1 MKTILIITNS
11 THGGGAENAMLLLH
25 NYFLKIG
32 LDSNL
37 VAINDM
43 DGYQEM
49 VVEKTFLIH
58 RKWSDGL
65 IQTLK
70 GVRKFNKINKDINPS
85 VIIANC
91 ELPELYVALIRTNA
105 LTIYAVEHTTRPW
118 NGRRAFGFMVRLIL
132 WLKSAKWITVNQDQK
147 VVWPCHQ
154 DSKWIPN
161 PVAEK
166 SENKAVESGMPHG
179 TTVFVGRLREEKSPR
194 LLLEAC
200 KKLSIPLT
208 LYGDGNL
215 AEELKSRYGDS
226 GLIRFM
232 GYKHNL
238 WSEISSH
245 SLIVVPSEYEG
256 DGLVVVEAL
265 QNGNSILLRD
275 NVDLR
280 RFSLDESNYF
290 GDFQELVK
298 KLESFRDDPNIYK
311 VHAAVRDRVLKPR
324 SLESV
329 AKQWVS
335 LIDFNNKDRI
345 QRH

>member
-11 THGGGAENAMLLLH
+11 THGGGAENTMLLLH
-25 NYFLKIG
+25 TYFLKIG

-49 VVEKTFLIH
+49 IVEKTFLIH
-58 RKWSDGL
+58 RKWSDGI
-65 IQTLK
+65 IQTFK
-70 GVRKFNKINKDINPS
+70 GLRKFKEINKEINPT

-91 ELPELYVALIRTNA
+91 ELPELYVALMRTHA
-105 LTIYAVEHTTRPW
+105 LTIYAVEHTTKPW
-118 NGRRAFGFMVRLIL
+118 NGRRVFGFIVRLIL
-132 WLKSAKWITVNQDQK
+132 WLKSTKWITVNQNQK
-147 VVWPCHQ
+147 VVWPCNQ
-154 DSKWIPN
+154 ESKWIPN

-166 SENKAVESGMPHG
+166 SENRSVKPDMPDG

-200 KKLSIPLT
+200 EKLSMPLT

-226 GLIRFM
+226 DLIRFM
-232 GYKHNL
+232 GYKQNL

-265 QNGNSILLRD
+265 QNGNPILLRD

-280 RFSLDESNYF
+280 RFSLDESHYF
-290 GDFQELVK
+290 GDFQELVE
-298 KLESFRDDPNIYK
+298 KLESFRDDPNIHK
-311 VHAAVRDRVLKPR
+311 VDAAVRDRVLKPR
-324 SLESV
+324 SLDSV
-329 AKQWVS
+329 AKQWIS
-335 LIDFNNKDRI
+335 LIDITKKDRT
-345 QRH
+345 RRR